1 MSVADRLGTGSSF
14 GGVPRGRSAR
24 GRAKALVQ
32 GDVPAYELSRIRLE
46 EVAPTPLNPR
56 RNFGSD
62 EELTRFGEEL
72 RNTQLAAC
80 VAISRAAY
88 LKVWPQHEAQ
98 IGNAQYVLINGERR
112 YRSASHVGLE
122 SLDFVV
128 RDDLAASREAFI
140 DHLLKE
146 NLEREDFDVVE
157 RARGVQQLV
166 LVCSEESATGARA
179 RAAKRLGRDRSWVT
193 NQLSLLELPEGLQ
206 LMLSAGTLAE
216 RDGRMLAR
224 RLKDQ
229 PGLDTVELLEYLK
242 EQREREA
249 RTREETK
256 ALAQQAKQKL
266 AEEVPQQHNAEPAAP
281 EEAHEDTGSLSADN
295 NTAPG
300 TGAAA
305 APDLSSTPGNS
316 QDSDPEQPQP
326 TPQVPQAAAPA
337 PVRETPP
344 APRAAEPEPAPAP
357 APAAAPPAA
366 APAETP
372 APSPAPAPSRI
383 PAVSPVATT
392 VPGLVAAEEQP
403 DDEEEL
409 LSADNNSGVRTTHDI
424 ARGLVHQLGATPKD
438 QARALAAGLN
448 HDELVALI
456 AELRT
461 HM

>member
-46 EVAPTPLNPR
+46 DVAPTPLNPR

-98 IGNAQYVLINGERR
+98 IGDAQYVLINGERR

-128 RDDLAASREAFI
+128 RDDLAVSREAFI

-146 NLEREDFDVVE
+146 NLEREDFDVIE

-193 NQLSLLELPEGLQ
+193 NQLSLLELPEDLQ
-206 LMLSAGTLAE
+206 LMLSSGSLAE

-224 RLKDQ
+224 RLKDH
-229 PGLDTVELLEYLK
+229 PGMDSPQLLAYLK
-242 EQREREA
+242 EYRERDS
-249 RTREETK
+249 RVREEAK
-256 ALAQQAKQKL
+256 ALAEQAKQKL
-266 AEEVPQQHNAEPAAP
+266 AAEEVPQQKTAEPAAA
-281 EEAHEDTGSLSADN
+281 EEVDGADDFAFDSDEAVGAVGERDVLSADN
-295 NTAPG
+295 NADRPSG
-300 TGAAA
+300 E
-305 APDLSSTPGNS
+305 PDRETPGN
-316 QDSDPEQPQP
+316 
-326 TPQVPQAAAPA
+326 TPA
-337 PVRETPP
+337 PVRETPAVPRPVNP
-344 APRAAEPEPAPAP
+344 APTVGAPTSTST
-357 APAAAPPAA
+357 PAA
-366 APAETP
+366 APAP
-372 APSPAPAPSRI
+372 ARVPV
-383 PAVSPVATT
+383 AVSP
-392 VPGLVAAEEQP
+392 PAAREQAR
-403 DDEEEL
+403 DDAEL
-409 LSADNNSGVRTTHDI
+409 LSADNNSGARTPDESV
-424 ARGLVHQLGATPKD
+424 RGLVRQLGATPKE
-438 QARALAAGLN
+438 QARALAAGLS

-456 AELRT
+456 EELHAYR
-461 HM
+461 

>member
-56 RNFGSD
+56 RNFGTD

-72 RNTQLAAC
+72 RGTQLAAC

-98 IGNAQYVLINGERR
+98 IGDAQYVLINGERR

-206 LMLSAGTLAE
+206 LMLSSGTLAE

-224 RLKDQ
+224 RLKDH
-229 PGLDTVELLEYLK
+229 PGLKTTELLEYLK
-242 EQREREA
+242 EYRERDA
-249 RTREETK
+249 RTREEAK
-256 ALAQQAKQKL
+256 ALAEQARQKL
-266 AEEVPQQHNAEPAAP
+266 AAEEVPQQKNDEPAAA
-281 EEAHEDTGSLSADN
+281 EEADGEPDVLSADN
-295 NTAPG
+295 NSG
-300 TGAAA
+300 
-305 APDLSSTPGNS
+305 SNSGNS
-316 QDSDPEQPQP
+316 SGQTERETPPQ
-326 TPQVPQAAAPA
+326 TAPA

-344 APRAAEPEPAPAP
+344 APRAAEPAPAASPAPSPAPAAP
-357 APAAAPPAA
+357 APAAAPAKA
-366 APAETP
+366 F
-372 APSPAPAPSRI
+372 I
-383 PAVSPVATT
+383 PAVAPVPVA
-392 VPGLVAAEEQP
+392 VPALVVEEQP
-403 DDEEEL
+403 ENEAEL
-409 LSADNNSGVRTTHDI
+409 LSADNNSGVRTPDDI
-424 ARGLVHQLGATPKD
+424 VRGLVRQLGTTPKD
-438 QARALAAGLN
+438 QARALAAGLTK
-448 HDELVALI
+448 DELVALI
-456 AELRT
+456 EELHT